1 MGEEAP
7 NGAEA
12 PKRERKH
19 SNGGD
24 ERGDRKR
31 DKKRSRSRSR
41 DRKRRERR
49 SRSRSR
55 DRRRERRSRS
65 RGRRRSRSRSRGRRG
80 GGRRSRTPEPSFRPN
95 YGRPDPY
102 SGNRDDYRGPPP
114 RDDRGP
120 PRYDDR
126 GGPPRDD
133 RGPPRPMIQRQPTR
147 NTLGD
152 VCRDFMNGR
161 CVRGD
166 QCRFSHSGI
175 DPSSGLAIG
184 EDLAV
189 PAALAVSGASLP
201 AGAKI
206 MAPSQDGDRMA
217 QLFREAGVTTI
228 AEYNARQ
235 KSLGFGM
242 TRDERQRVAPKPAT
256 QEEIDE
262 ILPILEPLPES
273 YRQAIL
279 AIPGCHGHI
288 DTRHIKTI
296 LRLNP
301 KHAMAALHEFREAM
315 EDPNSNIRN
324 KGGYMMG
331 VLRKYLPGEAASG
344 VTYDGTAVSELE
356 KSMMDT
362 ETFADPWKQVT
373 ENDAQAKA
381 AAAAQEREER
391 ERVAN
396 EAKLRKSPPLPS
408 DALHVKRFIKK
419 KIKEAVRCM
428 PNVREL
434 RAWEN
439 VVETPVTED
448 ATWHGADAA
457 KFAAMPRSGGSRA
470 YADGDAPLAF
480 SQLVVPRGLGVLA
493 RVLADPPHPSLHAD
507 KLTCAAHVVYRYDAR
522 TALVHERGAVA
533 APFLPPHD
541 RACIVAWRRA
551 PPALG
556 AAKDAW
562 LRLRFTVTSALVPEH
577 AAYGR
582 SAAVVHCWLLEPVDE
597 GSTKVTTWGCE
608 ELPLDS
614 PPWLLAAATEGAARA
629 GPDFSKRLSK
639 YLHLHAGAEL
649 ETDLPAAWLAEENE
663 ANAAPEVPAAAA
675 PAAEDAAM
683 ADAGEVAE

>member
-1 MGEEAP
+1 
-7 NGAEA
+7 
-12 PKRERKH
+12 
-19 SNGGD
+19 
-24 ERGDRKR
+24 
-31 DKKRSRSRSR
+31 
-41 DRKRRERR
+41 
-49 SRSRSR
+49 
-55 DRRRERRSRS
+55 
-65 RGRRRSRSRSRGRRG
+65 
-80 GGRRSRTPEPSFRPN
+80 
-95 YGRPDPY
+95 
-102 SGNRDDYRGPPP
+102 
-114 RDDRGP
+114 
-120 PRYDDR
+120 
-126 GGPPRDD
+126 
-133 RGPPRPMIQRQPTR
+133 MIQRQPTR

-457 KFAAMPRSGGSRA
+457 KFAAMPRSRA
-470 YADGDAPLAF
+470 RRTSSTATT
-480 SQLVVPRGLGVLA
+480 RG
-493 RVLADPPHPSLHAD
+493 RRSST
-507 KLTCAAHVVYRYDAR
+507 KR
-522 TALVHERGAVA
+522 AVA